1 MPWSN
6 WSETAISCIAT
17 SHADPANPLRADG
30 RLGAAAGIEYAAQAM
45 AIHGALLAGSDGAP
59 RQGYLTSVRG
69 VTLHV
74 ARLDDL
80 PGQLDVH
87 AERLSGDASNVLYQF
102 SVSHAGRCLLEGR
115 AAVVLDANLI
125 EGNHRMKRALV
136 TGGSGG
142 IGAAIC
148 ARLAAD
154 GHHVI
159 VHANRGLARAEAV
172 AAGIVAAGGS
182 AEAVAFDVTDRAAT
196 AAALETLLEAG
207 AIQILVNN
215 AGIHAD
221 AVFPGMSGEQWDS
234 VVNVSLN
241 GFYNVTRPLV
251 MPMIRT
257 RWGRI
262 INISS
267 VAAIAG
273 NRGQVNYSA
282 AKGALHAAS
291 KSLALELASRG
302 ITVNAVAP
310 GIIATDMSEGA
321 FDADAIK
328 KLVPMQRAGKPKEVA
343 DLVAFLASDQAAY
356 ISGQIISINGAMI

>member
-1 MPWSN
+1 
-6 WSETAISCIAT
+6 
-17 SHADPANPLRADG
+17 
-30 RLGAAAGIEYAAQAM
+30 
-45 AIHGALLAGSDGAP
+45 
-59 RQGYLTSVRG
+59 
-69 VTLHV
+69 
-74 ARLDDL
+74 
-80 PGQLDVH
+80 
-87 AERLSGDASNVLYQF
+87 
-102 SVSHAGRCLLEGR
+102 
-115 AAVVLDANLI
+115 
-125 EGNHRMKRALV
+125 MKRALV

-148 ARLAAD
+148 RRLAAD

-159 VHANRGLARAEAV
+159 VHANRGLDKAEAV
-172 AAGIVAAGGS
+172 VATIRAAGGS

-196 AAALETLLEAG
+196 AAALEKLLEGG

-234 VVNVSLN
+234 VLAVSLN
-241 GFYNVTRPLV
+241 GFYNVTQPLT
-251 MPMIRT
+251 MPMIRA

-262 INISS
+262 VTISS
-267 VAAIAG
+267 VAGITG

-310 GIIATDMSEGA
+310 GIIATDMIEGA
-321 FDADAIK
+321 FDADTIK
-328 KLVPMQRAGKPKEVA
+328 QLVPMKRAGKPEEVA
-343 DLVAFLASDQAAY
+343 DLVAFLASDSAAY
-356 ISGQIISINGAMI
+356 ISGQVISINGGMI